1 MRHGP
6 PLVDS
11 MSHSPRRRPDG
22 RLILLLGALAA
33 CGPLATDMYLP
44 SLPAIAQSFGVSAAA
59 AASTLTSFMAGFSI
73 GMLLYGPLSDAFGR
87 RPVLLGG
94 IALFTLASIA
104 CWLSW
109 SVGDLVFVRFLQA
122 LGAGAASVLS
132 RAIARDAHEP
142 SDAAKVL
149 SMVAI
154 VTAVGPLLAPLIG
167 GQLLLLGGWR
177 VVFVALTLFGL
188 ACGAAAWLRVPET
201 WPAEKRESGAVL
213 RSFAAYGRLLRD
225 PLVWGYMLC
234 GGMAFSAMFTYI
246 SATPFVY
253 IEYFHVSPQH
263 YGLFFGMNVFGIM
276 VGNFLNTRF
285 IGRLGTLRMVS
296 MASMVSIVA
305 SFFVAL
311 VCVTGWGGLWSI
323 VFGLFFVVSVVGL
336 LSANCAT
343 DLMYRYPKNAG
354 AAAAVFGA
362 TQLALGAFASAV
374 VGWFPGVS
382 PVGMGCTIGVCG
394 VFTWLGRS
402 VVVKWHGRPAP
413 GAAQAV
419 PNA

>member
-1 MRHGP
+1 
-6 PLVDS
+6 

-73 GMLLYGPLSDAFGR
+73 GMLLYGPVSDAYGR

-94 IALFTLASIA
+94 IALFAVASVA
-104 CWLSW
+104 CWFSF
-109 SVGDLVFVRFLQA
+109 SVGELVIVRFLQA
-122 LGAGAASVLS
+122 LGAGAASVLA

-154 VTAVGPLLAPLIG
+154 VTSIGPLLAPLIG
-167 GQLLLLGGWR
+167 GQLLLIGGWR

-188 ACGAAAWLRVPET
+188 ACAAAAYLRVPET
-201 WPAEKRESGAVL
+201 WPPEKRESAAVL

-225 PLVWGYMLC
+225 PLVWGHMLC
-234 GGMAFSAMFTYI
+234 GGMAFAAMFTYI

-263 YGLFFGMNVFGIM
+263 YGLFFGANVFGIM
-276 VGNFLNTRF
+276 LGNFLNTRF
-285 IGRLGTLRMVS
+285 IGRFGTLRMVS
-296 MASMVSIVA
+296 IASCVSVA
-305 SFFVAL
+305 ASLFVAL
-311 VCVTGWGGLWSI
+311 MCVTGWGGLWSI

-336 LSANCAT
+336 LGANCAT

-362 TQLALGAFASAV
+362 TQLGLGALASAA

-382 PVGMGCTIGVCG
+382 PLGMGVTIGVCG
-394 VFTWLGRS
+394 VLTWVGRAL
-402 VVVKWHGRPAP
+402 VVKWHGTPAP
-413 GAAQAV
+413 GATQTAA
-419 PNA
+419 P

>member
-1 MRHGP
+1 MP
-6 PLVDS
+6 
-11 MSHSPRRRPDG
+11 HSVRRRPDI
-22 RLILLLGALAA
+22 RLIMLLGALAA

-44 SLPAIAQSFGVSAAA
+44 SLPNIAHTFGVSSAA
-59 AASTLTSFMAGFSI
+59 AASTLTSFMAGFSV
-73 GMLLYGPLSDAFGR
+73 GMLLYGPVSDAYGR

-94 IALFTLASIA
+94 IALFTVASVA
-104 CWLSW
+104 CWLSF
-109 SVGDLVFVRFLQA
+109 SVGELVIVRFLQA

-142 SDAAKVL
+142 TDAAKVL

-154 VTAVGPLLAPLIG
+154 VTSIGPLLAPLIG

-188 ACGAAAWLRVPET
+188 ACAVAAYLRVPET
-201 WPAEKRESGAVL
+201 WPAEKRESAAVL

-225 PLVWGYMLC
+225 PLVWGHMLC
-234 GGMAFSAMFTYI
+234 GGMAFASMFTYI

-276 VGNFLNTRF
+276 LGNFTNTRLV
-285 IGRLGTLRMVS
+285 GRLGALRMVS
-296 MASMVSIVA
+296 MASVVSCVA
-305 SFFVAL
+305 SLFVAL

-323 VFGLFFVVSVVGL
+323 VFGLFFVVGMVGL
-336 LSANCAT
+336 ISANCAT

-362 TQLALGAFASAV
+362 AQLGLGALASAV
-374 VGWFPGVS
+374 VGWFPGIS
-382 PVGMGCTIGVCG
+382 PFGMGCTIGTCG
-394 VFTWLGRS
+394 VLAYVGRLIILR
-402 VVVKWHGRPAP
+402 WHGHPVPGQTQPAST
-413 GAAQAV
+413 
-419 PNA
+419 